1 MGILRNFTVILR
13 NFTGDKLWVENY
25 GWLRKKYLCFFP
37 RLWVDYEENQVIRA
51 NYAITVDYG
60 LNVNRIYVKSKN
72 ITDFRERKILL
83 RDSST

>member
-1 MGILRNFTVILR
+1 MGGKLRVVT
-13 NFTGDKLWVENY
+13 
-25 GWLRKKYLCFFP
+25 KKIPMFFP

-60 LNVNRIYVKSKN
+60 LNVNRIYVKSKI
-72 ITDFRERKILL
+72 ITEFRERKILL